1 MIARVWHG
9 VVRDEKA
16 DDYTQ
21 YLTGFGLQD
30 YQAVPGNC
38 GVQLLRR
45 SEGVHVHLLLLSFWS
60 SREAI
65 EAYAGPDIE
74 RAHYYP
80 YDLECL
86 VDPEP
91 RVAHYE
97 VVASTGLSRS

>member
-9 VVRDEKA
+9 VVGSENA
-16 DDYTQ
+16 DAYAK
-21 YLTGFGLQD
+21 YLAGFGVQD
-30 YQAVPGNC
+30 YQAVPGNH

-45 SEGVHVHLLLLSFWS
+45 SEGAYVHFLLLSLWS

-74 RAHYYP
+74 QAHYYP

-86 VDPEP
+86 IDPEP

-97 VVASTGLSRS
+97 VVASAGPRGS

>member
-9 VVRDEKA
+9 VVPSEKA
-16 DDYTQ
+16 EAYAQ
-21 YLTGFGLQD
+21 YLSDFGVRD

-45 SEGVHVHLLLLSFWS
+45 SEGSRVQFLLLSFWT

-65 EAYAGPDIE
+65 DAYAGPDIE

-86 VDPEP
+86 LDPELV
-91 RVAHYE
+91 VAHYE
-97 VVASTGLSRS
+97 VVHASGRV